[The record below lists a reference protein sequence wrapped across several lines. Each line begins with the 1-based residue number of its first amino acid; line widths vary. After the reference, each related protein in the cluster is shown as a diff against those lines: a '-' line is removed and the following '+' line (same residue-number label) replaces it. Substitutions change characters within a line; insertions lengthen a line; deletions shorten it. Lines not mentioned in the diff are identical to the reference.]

1 MTVFKAFLR
10 HFVIYFAIFLFLFL
24 AWYFI
29 TKSSIALGLILGT
42 VISVFMAFS
51 WYVSLRR
58 AYDEHTTNIRTGS
71 ATRVILVILACLI
84 WYKFSTYINIFGV
97 LLGLLLTYVL
107 ITFHAITTQI
117 FRKR

>member
-10 HFVIYFAIFLFLFL
+10 HFVIYFAIFMLIFL

-42 VISVFMAFS
+42 VISIFMAFS
-51 WYVSLRR
+51 WYVNLRR
-58 AYDEHTTNIRTGS
+58 AYDEDETNIRTGS
-71 ATRVILVILACLI
+71 ATRIILVILACVI
-84 WYKFSTYINIFGV
+84 WYKFNEYINIFGV
-97 LLGLLLTYVL
+97 LFGLLLTYIL
-107 ITFHAITTQI
+107 ILYHATTTQI